1 MNPYDDLPDTTVYL
15 PALSS
20 LYSGPGPGVCGCQ
33 LPASCDE
40 CDGTA
45 QERRDMWRMP
55 RAERRA
61 LELANLRL
69 SPHWQAL
76 HGTDDTTGSA
86 A

>member
-1 MNPYDDLPDTTVYL
+1 MNPYDTPDTTVWL

-20 LYSGPGPGVCGCQ
+20 LYSGPGPGVCGCN
-33 LPASCDE
+33 PTYGDSCAG
-40 CDGTA
+40 CDGSDA
-45 QERRDMWRMP
+45 ERRELWRMP

-61 LELANLRL
+61 LELRNLRL

-76 HGTDDTTGSA
+76 HGTDTEGSA